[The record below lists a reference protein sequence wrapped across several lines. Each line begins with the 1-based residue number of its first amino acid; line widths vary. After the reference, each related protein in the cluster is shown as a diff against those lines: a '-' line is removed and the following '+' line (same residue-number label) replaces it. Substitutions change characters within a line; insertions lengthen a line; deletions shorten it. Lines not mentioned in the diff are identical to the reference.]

1 MDNTEQKFVVCG
13 YAASVSQ
20 YIVKAEK
27 AYDLILDVEN
37 GEQIL
42 THPMSLEEA
51 QDYIHGL

>member
-1 MDNTEQKFVVCG
+1 MDNKEQKFVVCG
-13 YAASVSQ
+13 YAAAHTQYVVS
-20 YIVKAEK
+20 AEK
-27 AYDLILDVEN
+27 AYGLQLDTEN